1 MAQTDILPANTT
13 AATSSNVVLAAGA
26 SANLVAYVATGGIWP
41 QGLTLQITMDSPS
54 TNPNTVIGI
63 LDGSDPDKAGRT
75 VQGPGTFNV
84 VRPKC
89 SVSVGAY
96 SET

>member
-13 AATSSNVVLAAGA
+13 AATSSAVTVAAGA
-26 SANLVAYVATGGIWP
+26 SVNLVAYVATGGVWP
-41 QGLTLQITMDSPS
+41 QGLRLQITMDSPS
-54 TNPNTVIGI
+54 TNPDTVIGW
-63 LDGSDPDKAGRT
+63 LDASDPDTAGRT

-89 SVSVGAY
+89 GVSVGAY
-96 SET
+96 SEA